1 MTTTKKIKGL
11 VHFVFSIYLVSL
23 LSDVQVP
30 VQSRVLL
37 QKKPDPENAAASA
50 RWLVSQNIW
59 GVLDTISSD
68 LGGAPFGNVVSFSD
82 GEPGNGSGIPYFYLT
97 TLDPTARNALKD
109 PRASLTISEH
119 PIGTCGKTDPEN
131 PTCAKLTLNGKVCRN
146 RKFICYPYY
155 PREEGEIALI
165 LANLECMIF
174 FQLKLADPKKIEFAK
189 RALFS
194 KHPEMKDWP
203 TTHNF
208 QFFKLD
214 IENIFLINWFG
225 GPKPLTVDQYLH
237 PKK

>member
-11 VHFVFSIYLVSL
+11 VHFVFAIYLVSVL
-23 LSDVQVP
+23 LDVQVP
-30 VQSRVLL
+30 VHGRVLL

-82 GEPGNGSGIPYFYLT
+82 GEPGKGSGIPYFYLT
-97 TLDPTARNALKD
+97 TLDPTARKALKD
-109 PRASLTISEH
+109 PRVSLTISEH

-131 PTCAKLTLNGKVCRN
+131 PTCAKLTLNGKLR
-146 RKFICYPYY
+146 
-155 PREEGEIALI
+155 
-165 LANLECMIF
+165 
-174 FQLKLADPKKIEFAK
+174 LADPKELEFAK
-189 RALFS
+189 RALFT

-203 TTHNF
+203 KTHNF

-225 GPKPLTVDQYLH
+225 GPKPLTFDHTENALTPGLLVIKL
-237 PKK
+237 